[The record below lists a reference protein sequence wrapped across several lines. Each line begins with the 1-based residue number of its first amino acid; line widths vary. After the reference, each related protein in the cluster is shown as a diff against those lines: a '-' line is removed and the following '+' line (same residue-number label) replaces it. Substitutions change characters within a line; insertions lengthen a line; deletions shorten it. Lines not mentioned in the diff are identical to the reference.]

1 MAEII
6 TVSEDG
12 RDVDAEPIQLELP
25 RIGHTIDTSFLS
37 RRRRTLES
45 SDTVIG

>member
-1 MAEII
+1 MAQ
-6 TVSEDG
+6 TVSAGAEG
-12 RDVDAEPIQLELP
+12 RDVDEDPIQLELP

-37 RRRRTLES
+37 RRRSTLES